1 MGKEKTDILS
11 KWVLDEKSKQI
22 KEETSNK
29 DYEPVDTAQN
39 EESGAGSSIN
49 GEYEEPYTTGDNPLK
64 IDTNQE
70 ALKTGIESDFVSLKG
85 DENTLK
91 TDENVQENSESSGS
105 RTTNLKKKWLDEYRK
120 EEMSE
125 VDDNATPNKVAKDA
139 DNAEVKP
146 LEEGKI

>member
-1 MGKEKTDILS
+1 MGKEKTDMLS
-11 KWVLDEKSKQI
+11 KWILDEKSRQI

-29 DYEPVDTAQN
+29 DYEPIDKAQN
-39 EESGAGSSIN
+39 EESRGGSSIN
-49 GEYEEPYTTGDNPLK
+49 GEYKEPYTTGENPLK

-70 ALKTGIESDFVSLKG
+70 ALKTGIENDFVNLKG

-91 TDENVQENSESSGS
+91 TDENVQENSEPSGS

-125 VDDNATPNKVAKDA
+125 VDDNATPNKVAKDDLGA
-139 DNAEVKP
+139 GLYYK
-146 LEEGKI
+146 